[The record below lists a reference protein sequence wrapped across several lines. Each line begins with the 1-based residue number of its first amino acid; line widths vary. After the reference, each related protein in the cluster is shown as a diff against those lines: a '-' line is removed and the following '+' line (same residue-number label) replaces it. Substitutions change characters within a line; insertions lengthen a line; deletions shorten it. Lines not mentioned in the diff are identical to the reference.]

1 MQQLDISVYW
11 IAISNEEKI
20 SSRSCNVHCALCIEK
35 EARCILFCY
44 NRAAVCNIYVLWIID
59 AQHCAHYRQ
68 YSPYEREKIS
78 LNKINCIWYSLV
90 DGFLAGSVFDGFK
103 HINIHYLVNNV
114 WIHETRHFIP
124 YYKAHA
130 PSATNSSAHIHTM
143 SLLHTNLSSLQKK
156 HKFPNIIPYYDALCC
171 ANINNISTKN
181 LVTKLI

>member
-1 MQQLDISVYW
+1 MVCNRCQHAAVGYSSVP
-11 IAISNEEKI
+11 N
-20 SSRSCNVHCALCIEK
+20 CNFERGKDFVSVVQCLLCIEK

-44 NRAAVCNIYVLWIID
+44 NRTAVCNIYVLWIID
-59 AQHCAHYRQ
+59 AQHCAHDRQ

-78 LNKINCIWYSLV
+78 LNKINFMWYSLV

-124 YYKAHA
+124 YYKTHA

-156 HKFPNIIPYYDALCC
+156 HKFPNIIPHYGRSLLR
-171 ANINNISTKN
+171 KHQ
-181 LVTKLI
+181 